1 MKKTSYFYLVLT
13 MLFSFLSCSPEVSQP
28 QPESPKEYSY
38 TVNITNAS
46 DFSGCTF
53 EYIFYVDSEKE
64 DVKTTVDSSVTF
76 KTSKEGSVKVD
87 ITAKNS
93 SGKVIGNRI
102 GKTCY
107 SMTSV
112 LLPFEEVAVLESISV
127 SASELYVY
135 EAEAVNEPKTVN
147 LKVMAKYSDGSNKD
161 VTTTAFYTST
171 DTSILT
177 VSNSGVVTGVKKGI
191 CAVKVTY
198 TYEGVTKEDSVNIK
212 VLGEDDPIPTKILKS
227 IELSPKSVVLVIGD
241 TASLNV
247 TACYE
252 YEDKD
257 GEVKLDVT
265 SKAEYITGDIK
276 VVSVG
281 NGVITAMGGG
291 TASIKVSYTE
301 SDITLTETC
310 EVVVKTLSS
319 ISFDNVTKIM
329 ALNSVE
335 DVVLMAEFTDGT
347 KVNIAEDAS
356 FSSSDSNI
364 VSVSGGFF
372 EAKAV
377 GTATITATYS
387 AGGVSKTAE
396 IEITVTKDKVLDS
409 IMLDVTGTENT
420 YTLKVTAKYSD
431 GSTKDVTSS
440 SEITLSNENIATVSG
455 GILTAKTN
463 GKVVVSIEYTDG
475 KTVSCKKEVEV
486 KISAVTLSGITA
498 NLSVT
503 SLEVGKTADVTVSA
517 AYSDGSTKDVTSEA
531 KFVLNGTSATL
542 SGTKITG
549 ISAGKVSIVITFED
563 KETTVSL
570 TVKEVINGYRVH
582 FYGASWSTYK
592 IYYYNSTKEVVSE
605 WVSMPSMKSETDGC
619 FYDLTE
625 SWVAAGKTMVIFYGG
640 DNNNRYPADQV
651 DGVVLPTGV
660 NEAWFNFKSKRFET
674 TNPFST
680 DPVVDLSPSGS
691 LEFYGAKQAVKLIA
705 TNCTTAKYT
714 IDGSDPKTSG
724 TVYTDGETISVGE
737 SLSIGQS
744 VTVKVWGTD
753 GSMESTASATYKK
766 SPKPTIPTRLG
777 AYYTNASTSFSIWS
791 PDSSNVTVTVTPK
804 GGTAK
809 EYTCTAGFKVDG
821 GYPDTANI
829 YGVTV
834 SGDLHLAEYQ
844 FKIGGKAV
852 RDPYGVMV
860 KYEDDDAKTNPIKKN
875 YPESNC
881 TVSSYAGSS
890 INIVVDVE
898 RISPT
903 GGSWAARPALENR
916 AKSVVYEIH
925 VGDFTSHSSW
935 NGKPTNAGK
944 FAGMVET
951 GTKYSGVSTG
961 IDHLKELGVTH
972 VQILPFYDFATK
984 YNETIGEYYNWGYD
998 PVNYNVPEER
1008 YSLTPKDYENRIRE
1022 VKDMV
1027 DILHQNGIRV
1037 IMDVVYNHTFD
1048 GEMFKNISNKYYTA
1062 KDLSGC
1068 GNSVDVTNS
1077 MVSRMVRDSLEYWLE
1092 TYNLDGFRF
1101 DLMGIFSNS
1110 AIGEW
1115 GQYLNQKYSD
1125 RTLLLYGEPYQANNT
1140 NNTSYAYASSIPGL
1154 DYAKVGGFAHKYR
1167 ETLKGGSDDGV
1178 KGYIFNATE
1187 KDGDGTVWNVQVGL
1201 KGSMTSIGSDTEGVW
1216 TRYFTKGSYQAI
1228 NYLAAHDNLCL
1239 YDKIVRSG
1247 ITSGNSAYQ
1256 QGIVKFGHG
1265 IITLSQGVGFI
1276 HGGDDFLRT
1285 KSGDKWSEFKIDSRT
1300 AKENSYMFGQG
1311 MNKIDWSLKV
1321 KYSDV
1326 FKYHKDLIAF
1336 KKSHDGFWNGSA
1348 STRAEGMVIY
1358 YTVKDSNGKTLT
1370 CVLNPGNNINYS
1382 GSGNQVFNKKG
1393 IINSSDSDYSSKV
1406 CEGTGITIFEQ

>member
-212 VLGEDDPIPTKILKS
+212 VLGGDDPIPTKILKS
-227 IELSPKSVVLVIGD
+227 IELSPKSVVLAIGD

-319 ISFDNVTKIM
+319 ISFDNATKIM

-463 GKVVVSIEYTDG
+463 GKVAVSVEYTDG

-660 NEAWFNFKSKRFET
+660 NEAWFNFKSKQFET

-680 DPVVDLSPSGS
+680 DPVVGLSPSGS

-753 GSMESTASATYKK
+753 GSMESTASATYTK

-821 GYPDTANI
+821 DYPDTANI

-844 FKIGGKAV
+844 FKINGTNV

-860 KYEDDDAKTNPIKKN
+860 KYDGNQQKTNVLKSNGLENGFN
-875 YPESNC
+875 Y
-881 TVSSYAGSS
+881 TAYAGPSA
-890 INIVVDVE
+890 NIVVDLAQTEPV
-898 RISPT
+898 
-903 GGSWAARPALENR
+903 GGWADRPALQNR
-916 AKSVVYEIH
+916 CDAIVYEVH
-925 VGDFTSHSSW
+925 VGDFTSDKTW
-935 NGKPTNAGK
+935 GGTAVKAGK
-944 FAGMVET
+944 FPGMVES
-951 GTKYSGVSTG
+951 GTKYGSVKTG

-972 VQILPFYDFATK
+972 VQLLPFYDYATK
-984 YNETIGEYYNWGYD
+984 HNTTLNDIYNWGYD
-998 PVNYNVPEER
+998 PVNYNVPEDR
-1008 YSLTPKDYENRIRE
+1008 FSTCPGDYVERIRE
-1022 VKDMV
+1022 VKEM
-1027 DILHQNGIRV
+1027 INEFHKAGIRV

-1048 GEMFKNISNKYYTA
+1048 KEMFKNISGKYYTA
-1062 KDLSGC
+1062 TDLSGC
-1068 GNSVDVTNS
+1068 GNSVNTGIP
-1077 MVSRMVRDSLEYWLE
+1077 MVSRMIRDSLEYWTE
-1092 TYNLDGFRF
+1092 EYNIDGFRF
-1101 DLMGIFSNS
+1101 DLIGIYHTS
-1110 AIGEW
+1110 AVKEW
-1115 GQYLNQKYSD
+1115 GEYLNNQKFTD
-1125 RTLLLYGEPYQANNT
+1125 RTLLMYGEPWNG
-1140 NNTSYAYASSIPGL
+1140 YASDPEESSKIRMSAVASL
-1154 DYAKVGGFAHKYR
+1154 TNAKVGVFNGKYR
-1167 ETLKGGSDDGV
+1167 QSLKGSNDTA
-1178 KGYIFNATE
+1178 KMGYIFNSNE
-1187 KDGDGTVWNVQVGL
+1187 DDGTAYAANIAVGL
-1201 KGSMTSIGSDTEGVW
+1201 KGSGTGLDKANCSDTFGTW
-1216 TRYFTKGSYQAI
+1216 TRFFTETPDQSI
-1228 NYLAAHDNLCL
+1228 NYISAHDNLC
-1239 YDKIVRSG
+1239 YWDKIKTAG
-1247 ITSGNSAYQ
+1247 ITGDYAQ
-1256 QGIVKFGHG
+1256 RIVRFGHG
-1265 IITLSQGVGFI
+1265 ILLVSQGIPFI
-1276 HGGDDFLRT
+1276 HAGDEFLRT
-1285 KSGDKWSEFKIDSRT
+1285 KEKGAGARMAHNTYMAGIET
-1300 AKENSYMFGQG
+1300 NS
-1311 MNKIDWSLKV
+1311 IDWSLKSTNKAVFQYHADLIKLRKDNDGLRNRNGVGTTEVSGNAV
-1321 KYSDV
+1321 KYYV
-1326 FKYHKDLIAF
+1326 QNT
-1336 KKSHDGFWNGSA
+1336 NG
-1348 STRAEGMVIY
+1348 TKLCIV
-1358 YTVKDSNGKTLT
+1358 V
-1370 CVLNPGNNINYS
+1370 NPGNNISKPIS
-1382 GSGNQVFNKKG
+1382 GTTIFDANGATPK
-1393 IINSSDSDYSSKV
+1393 SSQ
-1406 CEGTGITIFEQ
+1406 CEGTAITVIKY